1 MNPSSKT
8 TSDPQDAKLAR
19 AIARDLELP
28 LAAMRAAI
36 KGLPGASPK
45 LVSVLVE
52 GLLNE
57 LDHLDHGIAGLVELS
72 APHKLRPTMCTVGE
86 IIRAA
91 QRALPNKRRKQV
103 LVALEGSR
111 ERLMVDAIELE
122 RCLSSLLF
130 DATGCSNE
138 PVLLHGHINEFQLE
152 ITIVG
157 GNTESD
163 SFEEAVTLHELARL
177 GAQVNKVQAL
187 KRTITI
193 SLPLMKA
200 SA

>member
-1 MNPSSKT
+1 MTPSSNT
-8 TSDPQDAKLAR
+8 TSDPQDAQLAR

-36 KGLPGASPK
+36 KGLPSASAK
-45 LVSVLVE
+45 LVSVLAE

-72 APHKLRPTMCTVGE
+72 APHELRP
-86 IIRAA
+86 
-91 QRALPNKRRKQV
+91 ALPIKRRKQV
-103 LVALEGSR
+103 LVAIEGSH
-111 ERLMVDAIELE
+111 EPLMVDAIELG

-130 DATGCSNE
+130 DATGCTNE
-138 PVLLHGHINEFQLE
+138 PVLLHGHINELQLE
-152 ITIVG
+152 ISIVG

-177 GAQVNKVQAL
+177 GAQVNKAQAL

>member
-1 MNPSSKT
+1 MTPSHNTISG
-8 TSDPQDAKLAR
+8 PQSAKLAR

-72 APHKLRPTMCTVGE
+72 APHELRPTMCTVGE

-91 QRALPNKRRKQV
+91 QGALPVKRRKQV
-103 LVALEGSR
+103 LVTLEGSH

-130 DATGCSNE
+130 DATSRTNE
-138 PVLLHGHINEFQLE
+138 PVLLHSHINGFQLE
-152 ITIVG
+152 VTIVG
-157 GNTESD
+157 GNTDDE
-163 SFEEAVTLHELARL
+163 SFEEAVTLHELTRL
-177 GAQVNKVQAL
+177 GAQINKVLAL
-187 KRTITI
+187 KRSITV